1 MKVVLF
7 GGKGGVGKTTFA
19 SVAAIQFAESGCRT
33 LLVSTDPAHSLSDRL
48 EQEIGPEITPVTGVP
63 NLWALEVSAER
74 LYFKFKGEHGDEIR
88 RILETTYLDDED
100 ISDLLSLSIPGLD
113 EVMALKELVELVDGG
128 QYDFYVVDTAPTGHA
143 LRLLGLP
150 QLLDDWIRV
159 LARMSYK
166 YRYVVSRLARR
177 EIQGPAEDFLFTMKQ
192 TVRKVQAL
200 LRDPERC
207 EFIVVTVPE
216 IMVMAETG
224 RLVED
229 LGRLKIP
236 VRHLIVNHVM
246 SAESAPCPF
255 CRERWQEQR
264 RVMRGCQQ
272 TVSAFEVCDV
282 LELPHAIRGLGRLKE
297 LRLPAPWFCGEV
309 GRAAVGRESAG
320 GERRW
325 GGRSGVALPA
335 AAVRAADRGGQ
346 GRAAVKPLPA
356 RPAV

>member
-1 MKVVLF
+1 MKVILF

-19 SVAAIQFAESGCRT
+19 SVAAIQLAESGCRT
-33 LLVSTDPAHSLSDRL
+33 LLMSTDPAHSLSDRL

-74 LYFKFKGEHGDEIR
+74 LYFKFKGDHGDEIR

-166 YRYVVSRLARR
+166 YRDLVSRLARH
-177 EIQGPAEDFLFTMKQ
+177 EIPGPAEDFLFTMKQ

-229 LGRLKIP
+229 LGRLEIP

-272 TVSAFEVCDV
+272 TVSAYEVCDV

-297 LRLPAPWFCGEV
+297 LRLPAPWFCEEAR
-309 GRAAVGRESAG
+309 RAAAGRTGAD

-325 GGRSGVALPA
+325 ARKASGEPPA
-335 AAVRAADRGGQ
+335 AARAADRRGQ
-346 GRAAVKPLPA
+346 GRAAAMALRSPPA
-356 RPAV
+356 L

>member
-19 SVAAIQFAESGCRT
+19 SVAAIQFAQSGCRT
-33 LLVSTDPAHSLSDRL
+33 LLMSTDPAHSISDGL
-48 EQEIGPEITPVTGVP
+48 EQEIGSEITPVTGVP

-74 LYFKFKGEHGDEIR
+74 LYFKFKGDHGDEIR
-88 RILETTYLDDED
+88 RILETTYLDEED

-113 EVMALKELVELVDGG
+113 EVMALKELVELVEGG
-128 QYDFYVVDTAPTGHA
+128 EYDFYVVDTAPTGHA

-150 QLLDDWIRV
+150 QLLEDWVRV

-177 EIQGPAEDFLFTMKQ
+177 EIPGPAEDFLFTMKQ
-192 TVRKVQAL
+192 TVGKVQAL

-224 RLVED
+224 RLFED
-229 LGRLKIP
+229 LARLEIP

-246 SAESAPCPF
+246 SAENTSCPF
-255 CRERWQEQR
+255 CRERWQDQR

-272 TVSAFEVCDV
+272 TVSAYEVCDM
-282 LELPHAIRGLGRLKE
+282 LELPHAIRGLGQLRE
-297 LRLPAPWFCGEV
+297 LHLPTAWFNTVTRAVV
-309 GRAAVGRESAG
+309 GRASQAGDQRLPSSALRI
-320 GERRW
+320 ERR
-325 GGRSGVALPA
+325 RRREASAHA
-335 AAVRAADRGGQ
+335 T
-346 GRAAVKPLPA
+346 
-356 RPAV
+356 

>member
-1 MKVVLF
+1 MKVLLF

-19 SVAAIQFAESGCRT
+19 SATAMQLAEFGCRT
-33 LLVSTDPAHSLSDRL
+33 LLMSTDPAHSLSDRL
-48 EQEIGPEITPVTGVP
+48 EQQIGPEITPVTGVP

-74 LYFKFKGEHGDEIR
+74 LYFKFKGDHEGEIR
-88 RILETTYLDDED
+88 AILETTYLDDED

-166 YRYVVSRLARR
+166 YRYVVSRLARH

-229 LGRLKIP
+229 LGRLEIP

-246 SAESAPCPF
+246 SAESTPCPF

-272 TVSAFEVCDV
+272 TVSAYEVCDV
-282 LELPHAIRGLGRLKE
+282 LELPHEIRGLGRLKE
-297 LRLPAPWFCGEV
+297 LQLPAPWFREEAR
-309 GRAAVGRESAG
+309 RAAAGHEDG

-325 GGRSGVALPA
+325 ARRASGEPPA
-335 AAVRAADRGGQ
+335 AARAADRRGQ
-346 GRAAVKPLPA
+346 GRAAAKPLPA

>member
-1 MKVVLF
+1 MKVILF

-19 SVAAIQFAESGCRT
+19 SVAAIQLAESGSRT
-33 LLVSTDPAHSLSDRL
+33 LLMSTDPAHSLSDRL

-74 LYFKFKGEHGDEIR
+74 LYLKFKGDHEGEIR
-88 RILETTYLDDED
+88 NILETTYLDEED

-166 YRYVVSRLARR
+166 YRDLVSRLARH
-177 EIQGPAEDFLFTMKQ
+177 EIPGPAEDFLFTMKQ

-229 LGRLKIP
+229 LTRLKIP
-236 VRHLIVNHVM
+236 VRHLIVNHVI
-246 SAESAPCPF
+246 SAELAPCPF

-272 TVSAFEVCDV
+272 TVSAYEVCDV
-282 LELPHAIRGLGRLKE
+282 LELPHEIRGLGRLKE
-297 LRLPAPWFCGEV
+297 LRLPAPWFREEA
-309 GRAAVGRESAG
+309 GRVAAGREDG

-325 GGRSGVALPA
+325 GGRAGGERRVA
-335 AAVRAADRGGQ
+335 AARTADRGGE
-346 GRAAVKPLPA
+346 GRAAAMPLPP
-356 RPAV
+356 PAAV